1 MGMVVEKVP
10 MNGAVIVIP
19 KPIVNHFKNNKDTK
33 IDWKINVSNIRYR
46 HVEVKF
52 SKVYWDKHFIHIYI
66 IFNHVIYSF
75 ILKSKLLIGLS
86 IEIINK

>member
-1 MGMVVEKVP
+1 MKKKNIFLWKRFKHSGICRINITIDKPRFYKNRPMGMVVEKLP

-52 SKVYWDKHFIHIYI
+52 SKVY
-66 IFNHVIYSF
+66 
-75 ILKSKLLIGLS
+75 
-86 IEIINK
+86 